1 MTDASIHPCVRGE
14 EDQHSVGYLL
24 LNLQNCHSQRRQVF
38 GVASIGKIGKKVGP
52 FRTLR
57 QNLYKKFK
65 TFWKKPLSPTLS
77 KKNYNR
83 MFNNT
88 SVQDCKKN
96 CSNKRS
102 CRSFVYD
109 KEKRQCFTFSKNDEN
124 KMLKDPKLEPKK
136 DHVFYK
142 KIKGIYN
149 IRYI

>member
-1 MTDASIHPCVRGE
+1 M
-14 EDQHSVGYLL
+14 
-24 LNLQNCHSQRRQVF
+24 
-38 GVASIGKIGKKVGP
+38 
-52 FRTLR
+52 
-57 QNLYKKFK
+57 
-65 TFWKKPLSPTLS
+65 S
-77 KKNYNR
+77 KESYNR

-109 KEKRQCFTFSKNDEN
+109 KEKRQCFTFSKTDEN
-124 KMLKDPKLEPKK
+124 KMFKDPKLEPKK

-142 KIKGIYN
+142 KIKGNYN